1 MRARTTN
8 RNQIALPMDA
18 ARVVHPSNAL
28 VVLSLL
34 QAGWVR

>member
-1 MRARTTN
+1 MRSRTTN
-8 RNQIALPMDA
+8 RNQIPMPIDG
-18 ARVVHPSNAL
+18 ARVVHPMNAL